1 MSGLNGIEVVLLEG
15 RMPGEMSDLVRRHGG
30 VARSV
35 PALLEM
41 PRPDP
46 TLVNEFI
53 DQLQRGAFPIVVCL
67 TGVGVRTLF
76 AEADRIGRLGELL
89 DAMRRATVVCRGQ
102 KPAAPLRQHDVPI
115 ARTAPT
121 PYTTTEVL
129 AVMSDLVLQDVG
141 VALLHYGE
149 RNAALSAALTE
160 RGSRLHELMLYE
172 WQLPQDT
179 KALRQLVQ
187 DVIAG
192 QVDAV
197 AVTSQVQVRHLYQ
210 IADEL
215 HVADDLTRALNE
227 ATIVVSVGPVCTAML
242 VEHGVRPDVE
252 PTNPKMGPMIVAL
265 AKYVEQRRASQ
276 EQ

>member
-15 RMPGEMSDLVRRHGG
+15 RMPAEMSDLVRRHGG

-46 TLVNEFI
+46 ALVNGFI
-53 DQLQRGAFPIVVCL
+53 DQLGAGAFPIVLCL

-76 AEADRIGRLGELL
+76 AEAERSERLPELL
-89 DAMRRATVVCRGQ
+89 DAMRQTTVVCRGQ
-102 KPAAPLRQHDVPI
+102 KPAAPIRQYEVPI
-115 ARTAPT
+115 ARIAPT
-121 PYTTTEVL
+121 PFTTSEVL
-129 AVMSDLVLQDVG
+129 DVMADLDVRDVG

-160 RGSRLHELMLYE
+160 RGARLHELLLYE
-172 WQLPQDT
+172 WQLPRDT
-179 KALRQLVQ
+179 APLRQLVR
-187 DVIAG
+187 DVVAG
-192 QVDAV
+192 QVDAI

-210 IADEL
+210 IAAEL
-215 HVADDLTRALNE
+215 NLVNDLTHALNE
-227 ATIVVSVGPVCTAML
+227 ATIVASVGPICTAML
-242 VEHGVRPDVE
+242 EDHGVRPDVE

-265 AKYVEQRRASQ
+265 AKFVEQRQ
-276 EQ
+276 K